1 MADVLTYEERNNFIT
16 LMNDFDK
23 LPPREQE
30 HIIWY
35 CKGLLS
41 GAEDKIIRSVSNAVS
56 NREYMAASIDIDL
69 KESQDAEDSTNKW
82 AEGK

>member
-1 MADVLTYEERNNFIT
+1 MADILTYDERNNFIT

-35 CKGLLS
+35 CKGLLGGS
-41 GAEDKIIRSVSNAVS
+41 EDRSIRTASSIPSV
-56 NREYMAASIDIDL
+56 REGMACSIDI
-69 KESQDAEDSTNKW
+69 KENQDASDSTN
-82 AEGK
+82 

>member
-1 MADVLTYEERNNFIT
+1 MADILTYEERNNFIT

-35 CKGLLS
+35 CKGLLG
-41 GAEDKIIRSVSNAVS
+41 GAEDKISQSVRNVVS
-56 NREYMAASIDIDL
+56 AGEYMAASIDI
-69 KESQDAEDSTNKW
+69 KENQDAESSTN
-82 AEGK
+82 